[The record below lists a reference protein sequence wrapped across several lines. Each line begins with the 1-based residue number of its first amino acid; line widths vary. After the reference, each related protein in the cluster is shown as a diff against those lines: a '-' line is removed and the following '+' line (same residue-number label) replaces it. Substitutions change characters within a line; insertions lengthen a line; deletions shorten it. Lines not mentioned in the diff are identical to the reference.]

1 MLDQHWLGDINDS
14 TDNDLNA
21 AALTNVRLKRFAPTP
36 VEQRSDS
43 GHARCWRRTLG
54 AGDASQDPDA
64 HRGVSTRQ
72 WSADRLVFSFGA
84 TTYGVGLPP
93 PVGAGIK
100 SAFASGAARMPK

>member
-21 AALTNVRLKRFAPTP
+21 AALTNVRLLKRFAPTP

-54 AGDASQDPDA
+54 PGDASQDPDA

-72 WSADRLVFSFGA
+72 WSADLFRGNYLRGGSTPSCWRRHQIRVRVRRGENA
-84 TTYGVGLPP
+84 E
-93 PVGAGIK
+93 II
-100 SAFASGAARMPK
+100 